1 MGNTPHTDAELLAK
15 ARRGDVE
22 AFGLLV
28 ECHQDYVFNVVL
40 HMVGRRQDAEDITQ
54 DVFVKVHKALERFEG
69 RAKFTTW
76 LYGIAVNTVRN
87 FWRSSARRATL
98 PLHTT
103 QDGES
108 WDRDPS
114 DPGDTPDEAAQRDER
129 VAFIRRAIESLDEDL
144 REAIV
149 LRDIRGFAY
158 EELAEALGVPLGT
171 VKSRL
176 HRGRAALKSKLATL
190 YANL

>member
-15 ARRGDVE
+15 ARSGDVE
-22 AFGLLV
+22 AFGRLV

-54 DVFVKVHKALERFEG
+54 DVFVKVHKALGRFEG

-98 PLHTT
+98 PLQTT
-103 QDGES
+103 RDGES
-108 WDRDPS
+108 WGRDPS
-114 DPGDTPDEAAQRDER
+114 DPGDTPDEAVERDER
-129 VAFIRRAIESLDEDL
+129 VAFIRRAIESLDEEL
-144 REAIV
+144 REAIA
-149 LRDIRGFAY
+149 LRDIRGSPY
-158 EELAEALGVPLGT
+158 E
-171 VKSRL
+171 
-176 HRGRAALKSKLATL
+176 
-190 YANL
+190 

>member
-1 MGNTPHTDAELLAK
+1 MGNTPQTDAGLLAK
-15 ARRGDVE
+15 ACSGDVE

-28 ECHQDYVFNVVL
+28 ECHQDYVFNVVF
-40 HMVGRRQDAEDITQ
+40 HMVGRRQDAEDLTQ
-54 DVFVKVHKALERFEG
+54 DVFVKVHKALARFEG

-98 PLHTT
+98 PLQTG
-103 QDGES
+103 DGDDA

-114 DPGDTPDEAAQRDER
+114 DPGDTPDEAAERGER
-129 VAFIRRAIESLDEDL
+129 VAFIRRAIESLDEEL
-144 REAIV
+144 REAVV
-149 LRDIRGFAY
+149 LRDIQGFAY
-158 EELAEALGVPLGT
+158 EELAETLGVPLGT

-176 HRGRAALKSKLATL
+176 HRGRTALKSKLAAL
-190 YANL
+190 HANP